1 MLFSVETDTGT
12 YIVQEPCG
20 QGLTK
25 AEGFPWGDTFVPA
38 LTLIFFFLALKQTQV
53 FTWFSLERYSCAS
66 FDLCRLLV
74 ADHEE
79 D

>member
-25 AEGFPWGDTFVPA
+25 AEGFPWGDIFVPA
-38 LTLIFFFLALKQTQV
+38 LTFFFFLSFFFFFFFFRIETDTGIYMV
-53 FTWFSLERYSCAS
+53 FLGEIL
-66 FDLCRLLV
+66 LCQL
-74 ADHEE
+74 
-79 D
+79 

>member
-38 LTLIFFFLALKQTQV
+38 LTFFFFFLLFFSIETDTGIYMV
-53 FTWFSLERYSCAS
+53 FLGEIL
-66 FDLCRLLV
+66 LCQL
-74 ADHEE
+74 
-79 D
+79 